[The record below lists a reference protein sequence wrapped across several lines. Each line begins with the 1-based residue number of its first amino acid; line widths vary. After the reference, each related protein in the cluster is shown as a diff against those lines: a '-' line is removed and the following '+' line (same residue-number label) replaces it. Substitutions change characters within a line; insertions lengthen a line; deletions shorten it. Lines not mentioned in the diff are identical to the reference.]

1 MRCTMPRLNRA
12 ALGLYLVFG
21 PQDLNAPT
29 QAPDLIKQA
38 RAGGV
43 SCVQW
48 RDKSARAQAPLDARI
63 SDVAPLQTLARS
75 LSLPFVINDDV
86 ELAVAL
92 KADGVHLGQDD
103 MPPAQ
108 ARQRLGQDAIIGW
121 SVGTLDERARLD
133 AVLQENTRIID
144 YIGVGPAFATGT
156 KADAG
161 QALGAAGINAV
172 IAGLTLPIVA
182 IGGINIGNA
191 SLLKDTRIDGI
202 AVVSAIAGSASP
214 KQAAEDLKMT
224 PFGSSAT

>member
-21 PQDLNAPT
+21 PQDLNAST
-29 QAPDLIKQA
+29 RASDLIKQA
-38 RAGGV
+38 STGGG

-48 RDKSARAQAPLDARI
+48 RDKSARARAPLDARLD
-63 SDVAPLQTLARS
+63 DVAPLQALARS
-75 LSLPFVINDDV
+75 LSLPFLINNDV

-121 SVGTLDERARLD
+121 SVGTDSERERLRALLESD
-133 AVLQENTRIID
+133 PTVLD
-144 YIGVGPAFATGT
+144 YIGVGPAFPTGT

-161 QALGAAGINAV
+161 QALGPAGIDAV
-172 IAGLTLPIVA
+172 LAGITLPAVA
-182 IGGINIGNA
+182 IGGINQENCKMLRVTNA
-191 SLLKDTRIDGI
+191 VGI
-202 AVVSAIAGSASP
+202 AVVSAIARHSHPTQAT
-214 KQAAEDLKMT
+214 KQLFAKMY
-224 PFGSSAT
+224 GKD

>member
-1 MRCTMPRLNRA
+1 MPRLNRA

-21 PQDLNAPT
+21 PQDLSAPT
-29 QAPDLIKQA
+29 LAPDLIKQA

-75 LSLPFVINDDV
+75 LSLPFLINDDV

-121 SVGTLDERARLD
+121 SVGTASERAGLD
-133 AVLQENTRIID
+133 SVLKKNTQIID

-172 IAGLTLPIVA
+172 IEGLTLPIVA
-182 IGGINIGNA
+182 IGGINQGNA
-191 SLLKDTRIDGI
+191 HLLKDTRIDGI
-202 AVVSAIAGSASP
+202 AVVSAITRSASP
-214 KQAAEDLKMT
+214 KHAAENLKMNAFGPST
-224 PFGSSAT
+224 P